1 MESLESK
8 VEQLC
13 ALINKTD
20 NENWDA
26 KNKAVIQMTE
36 MFLEHEGN
44 ADAFTAN
51 LFRALKEPVKA
62 LVSGGY
68 F

>member
-13 ALINKTD
+13 SLIMRTD
-20 NENWDA
+20 NDNWEA
-26 KNKAVIQMTE
+26 KNRALTQMAE
-36 MFLEHEGN
+36 LFLEHEGDG
-44 ADAFTAN
+44 DAFTAA

-62 LVSGGY
+62 LVGDL
-68 F
+68 